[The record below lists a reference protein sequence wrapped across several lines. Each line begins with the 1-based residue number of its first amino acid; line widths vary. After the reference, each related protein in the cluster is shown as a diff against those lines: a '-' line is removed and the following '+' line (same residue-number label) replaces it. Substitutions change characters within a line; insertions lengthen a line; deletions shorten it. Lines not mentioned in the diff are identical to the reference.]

1 MDIIDI
7 KQAAK
12 RQTLGDITAQA
23 ERVASVIQTVRH
35 AMLAPTSKK
44 EAPMVSAGELAELCG
59 TTKPAIVYRANKGD
73 LPEGTMVGNKRVWT
87 MAEARAWIQQ
97 LRAAHLRPQGA
108 LAVTITMAN
117 FKGGV
122 SKTTTTVTLA
132 QGLAMRGHRVLV
144 VDLDPQGSA
153 TTLFGISPNLDVELD
168 DTAALLFDGTETSLN
183 YAIRPSYW
191 PGVDV
196 VCAGPLLFNAEFQLP
211 SRQMK
216 EPGFEFWRVLD
227 RGLDEARENYDVIL
241 IDTAPM
247 LSYVVINAL
256 LAADGVIIP
265 MPPATMDFASS
276 EHFWQLFS
284 DLCNQ
289 LVANRGQEKV
299 FEFVNVLLSR
309 VESDPSATSVVRGWI
324 VEAFGEKVLP
334 VEIPKTSATTTASAE
349 FGTIYDLSRG
359 SIDSKTYNR
368 AKTAYDGLCN
378 VVERQIEA
386 VWATQLEELQPGELN
401 VA

>member
-1 MDIIDI
+1 MNIDI

-12 RQTLGDITAQA
+12 RQTLADITAQA
-23 ERVASVIQTVRH
+23 ERIAAVIQTVRH

-44 EAPMVSAGELAELCG
+44 EAPLLTAGELAELCG

-73 LPEGTMVGNKRVWT
+73 LPEGTMVGNKRVWS
-87 MAEARAWIQQ
+87 MAEARSWTRQM
-97 LRAAHLRPQGA
+97 RAAHLRPEGT

-122 SKTTTTVTLA
+122 SKTTTAVTLA
-132 QGLAMRGHRVLV
+132 QGLAMRGHRVLL

-153 TTLFGISPNLDVELD
+153 TTLFGISPNLDVELEH
-168 DTAALLFDGTETSLN
+168 TAALLFDGSEDSLG
-183 YAIRPSYW
+183 YAIRPTYW
-191 PGVDV
+191 PGVDI

-211 SRQMK
+211 SRQMQ

-227 RGLDEARENYDVIL
+227 RGLDQAREDYDVIL

-276 EHFWQLFS
+276 EHFWQLFA
-284 DLCNQ
+284 DLCTQ
-289 LVANRGQEKV
+289 LVANRGQDKV
-299 FEFVNVLLSR
+299 FEFVNVLLAR
-309 VESDPSATSVVRGWI
+309 VESDSSATTVVRQW
-324 VEAFGEKVLP
+324 VLEAFGEKVLP
-334 VEIPKTSATTTASAE
+334 VEIPKTAAAATASAE
-349 FGTIYDLSRG
+349 FGTVYDLHRG
-359 SIDSKTYNR
+359 SIDSKTFTR
-368 AKTAYDGLCN
+368 AKTAFDGLCS
-378 VVERQIEA
+378 VIEHQIEA
-386 VWATQLEELQPGELN
+386 VWATQREELQAGAEH